1 MLTKIS
7 ILGLTEYTGGS
18 VWDQFQVPAGLY
30 KQDVIDNILMQC
42 AELSLVYTEPETMTR
57 LIGIWSRKNLENWTR
72 IMQALTNKYNP
83 LHNYDRTEEWSDTGS
98 YQVAGF
104 DQGNGMADRDSARS
118 DRSGHVYGNIGVTT
132 AAQMIVGEMD
142 VRVRFNTLD
151 AIAESFKN
159 EFCVQIY

>member
-7 ILGLTEYTGGS
+7 IMGLTDYTDGA
-18 VWDQFQVPAGLY
+18 VWDHFQVPAGLY

-57 LIGIWSRKNLENWTR
+57 MIGIWSRKNLENWTR
-72 IMQALTNKYNP
+72 IMQALTEKYNP
-83 LHNYDRTEEWSDTGS
+83 LHNYDRTEEWSDEGS
-98 YQVAGF
+98 SKVAGF

-118 DRSGHVYGNIGVTT
+118 DHSGHVYGNIGVTT
-132 AAQMIVGEMD
+132 AAQMIAGEMD

-159 EFCVQIY
+159 EFCVLIY